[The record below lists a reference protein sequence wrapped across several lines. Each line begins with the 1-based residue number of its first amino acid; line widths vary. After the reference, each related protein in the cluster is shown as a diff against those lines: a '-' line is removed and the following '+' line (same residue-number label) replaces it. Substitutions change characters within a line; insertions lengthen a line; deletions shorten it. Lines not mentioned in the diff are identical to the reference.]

1 MTVFLSPDPLRLLP
15 ASACHVA
22 ALTCLTSEN
31 SDGGL
36 AVETDSRL
44 TF

>member
-1 MTVFLSPDPLRLLP
+1 LP
-15 ASACHVA
+15 AGACHVA

-36 AVETDSRL
+36 AVEAGSRL
-44 TF
+44 TS